1 MKTGDTV
8 RIKNPTG
15 GIRSSDRFQIIQEPD
30 PKSEDWKHR
39 ELYYVRGEIDNG
51 FGVRRTWQGGFHHS
65 SLEVVT
71 EPVDPRMY
79 DVRTN
84 WPLPDP
90 PTNVHPDTA
99 KRERA
104 EADLKVR
111 INKFTEAVVM
121 RRLKKADADYVDRC
135 EGELLQGIQNFKDA
149 CYAELD
155 DEHGLGKAG
164 LDAARDLVEHATV
177 FHSAHVI
184 DTERLENLAEAIGLE
199 RQD

>member
-1 MKTGDTV
+1 MKVGDEV
-8 RIKNPTG
+8 RVKHPTG
-15 GIRSSDRFQIIQEPD
+15 GILPNHRFRIEEVPEDPD
-30 PKSEDWKHR
+30 GWVVIRGDIGGTHGPRDFRFHR
-39 ELYYVRGEIDNG
+39 Y
-51 FGVRRTWQGGFHHS
+51 
-65 SLEVVT
+65 SLEVT
-71 EPVDPRMY
+71 AAS
-79 DVRTN
+79 
-84 WPLPDP
+84 
-90 PTNVHPDTA
+90 TNVHPDTA

-111 INKFTEAVVM
+111 INKFTEAVVL
-121 RRLKKADADYVDRC
+121 RKLKKADADYVDRC